1 MRVTVAEVAARAGVS
16 VASVS
21 RVLNGLPASAE
32 MAARVTAAAR
42 ELGYVPDASARSLK
56 VRRTE
61 QLTLSVADVGNPV
74 YVAMMRAVERV
85 VKGAGYRLVLSST
98 GSDPAEE
105 EALVRSLGHGYADG
119 LIISPLRITGS
130 LIEALTHCPV
140 PVVVIGTLPA
150 GVPLDNVRVN
160 SSRGVG
166 LAVDHLVGGGRR
178 AVAFVNG
185 PADTVPGAARQ
196 RGFDRAVRAHGLAD
210 AAPRV
215 TADDFTY
222 AAGEAVVD
230 RLLATGRPD
239 AVVCANDLIAVGVVN
254 GLRARGRR
262 VPEEIAVTG
271 MDDTDLAL
279 MCRPQLTS
287 VRLGAADRGR
297 IAAELLLDRI
307 AAPGSDP
314 RRVTVTPRLVVRE
327 STGPAGRAAGATA
340 GGAATVEPRSQE
352 ESS

>member
-1 MRVTVAEVAARAGVS
+1 MRPTVAEVAAHAGVS

-21 RVLNGLPASAE
+21 RVLNGLPASPE
-32 MAARVTAAAR
+32 MVARVTAAAQ
-42 ELGYVPDASARSLK
+42 ELGYVPDAAARSLK

-61 QLTLSVADVGNPV
+61 QLTLSVADAGNPV

-98 GSDPAEE
+98 GSDPDEE
-105 EALVRSLGHGYADG
+105 EELVRSLAHGYADG
-119 LIISPLRITGS
+119 LIISPLRITAE
-130 LIEALTHCPV
+130 LIAALTQCPV

-160 SSRGVG
+160 SARGVG
-166 LAVDHLVGGGRR
+166 LAVDHLVGRGRR
-178 AVAFVNG
+178 ALTFVNG
-185 PADTVPGAARQ
+185 PTDTVPGTARQ
-196 RGFDRAVRAHGLAD
+196 RGFERAVREHGLAD
-210 AAPRV
+210 SARRI
-215 TADDFTY
+215 TAGDFTY
-222 AAGEAVVD
+222 AAGEAVVGE
-230 RLLATGRPD
+230 LLAGGRPD
-239 AVVCANDLIAVGVVN
+239 AVLCANDLIAVAVLN
-254 GLRARGRR
+254 GLHARGLR
-262 VPEEIAVTG
+262 VPEDVAVTG
-271 MDDTDLAL
+271 MDDTDLTL

-340 GGAATVEPRSQE
+340 GGAATVE
-352 ESS
+352 SS